1 MIALVVNLHFPDG
14 KIARNQVV
22 ESETGIVL
30 SVSDFVNEVH
40 SMMLLQDAYIM
51 PSPLHTENIK
61 NMHTHYLYNDECAC
75 IFIKMPD
82 GGFSL
87 LSSCPTPEFAADDCC
102 GH

>member
-1 MIALVVNLHFPDG
+1 MISLVLNLHFPDG

-40 SMMLLQDAYIM
+40 SMILLQDAYIM
-51 PSPLHTENIK
+51 PSPLHADNTN
-61 NMHTHYLYNDECAC
+61 NMHTHYLYKGECAC
-75 IFIKMPD
+75 IFIKTPD
-82 GGFSL
+82 GCFSP
-87 LSSCPTPEFAADDCC
+87 LSSCPTPELAADDSR

>member
-1 MIALVVNLHFPDG
+1 MIALVVNLHFPDS

-51 PSPLHTENIK
+51 P
-61 NMHTHYLYNDECAC
+61 
-75 IFIKMPD
+75 
-82 GGFSL
+82 
-87 LSSCPTPEFAADDCC
+87 
-102 GH
+102 

>member
-51 PSPLHTENIK
+51 SLHTDNIN
-61 NMHTHYLYNDECAC
+61 NMHTHYLYNGECAC

-87 LSSCPTPEFAADDCC
+87 LSSGPTPEFAADDCC